1 MSSKTI
7 IAVLTVFLGAVAA
20 APAGAQAA
28 TLCPRGVTDATYC
41 AVGNASGVT
50 WEQRF
55 TKVSGNSSVEVT
67 VRCKSSS
74 GCTGRLYLESSSG
87 ASSGTSGLSLASAS
101 ARTIYGTSR
110 YAVKDGTRAALRIRF
125 TAAARRT
132 LKRTGRLAVTVAA
145 VSNGVRSVIGRL
157 SIKGLKKRSKR
168 VQTRPGRG

>member
-7 IAVLTVFLGAVAA
+7 IAVLAAFLGAVAA

-28 TLCPRGVTDATYC
+28 TLCPPGVTEATYC

-55 TKVSGNSSVEVT
+55 TKVSGNSSVEMT

-74 GCTGRLYLESSSG
+74 GCTGRLYLESSSSSSG
-87 ASSGTSGLSLASAS
+87 ASRLSRASAS
-101 ARTIYGTSR
+101 GRTIYGTAR
-110 YAVKDGTRAALRIRF
+110 YTIKGGTRATLRIRF
-125 TAAARRT
+125 TAAAQRT
-132 LKRTGRLAVTVAA
+132 LERTGRLAVTVAA

-157 SIKGLKKRSKR
+157 SIKGRKKRSER
-168 VQTRPGRG
+168 VRTRPGRG